1 MPTDWTVT
9 FGGLTIGG
17 DGSPYQLSE
26 LVGFHEAPEVRTSD
40 QMRSRAHGLFAGTDY
55 LGGRSIVAEVEVVAP
70 HPSETVWQAFS
81 SALVVGA
88 ESETALGVQMPGLAY
103 GTAVQVGARVRKLS
117 LPIERAYFNG
127 HGRAVVEWY
136 ATDPRVYSQTLTT
149 QTASQAT
156 VAGTGVT
163 FPVTF
168 PLSFGGAVSGGQLTA
183 TNAGEFGAPWVA
195 TISGPIVNPTL
206 ENITT
211 GETLA
216 FVGSLATGET
226 LVVDSLARS
235 VLLNG
240 TASRYSWLVV
250 GSQWFT
256 VEPGD
261 NAIRLAGT
269 SGTGSVSFSFRS
281 AWI

>member
-117 LPIERAYFNG
+117 FFAY
-127 HGRAVVEWY
+127 
-136 ATDPRVYSQTLTT
+136 
-149 QTASQAT
+149 
-156 VAGTGVT
+156 
-163 FPVTF
+163 
-168 PLSFGGAVSGGQLTA
+168 
-183 TNAGEFGAPWVA
+183 
-195 TISGPIVNPTL
+195 
-206 ENITT
+206 
-211 GETLA
+211 
-216 FVGSLATGET
+216 
-226 LVVDSLARS
+226 
-235 VLLNG
+235 
-240 TASRYSWLVV
+240 
-250 GSQWFT
+250 
-256 VEPGD
+256 
-261 NAIRLAGT
+261 
-269 SGTGSVSFSFRS
+269 
-281 AWI
+281 

>member
-1 MPTDWTVT
+1 MPADWTLT

-17 DGSPYQLSE
+17 AGSPYQITQLS
-26 LVGFHEAPEVRTSD
+26 GFHDAPEVRSD
-40 QMRSRAHGLFAGTDY
+40 DQTRARAHGLFAGTDY
-55 LGGRSIVAEVEVVAP
+55 LGGRSIVADIEVVAK
-70 HPSETVWQAFS
+70 HPNESTWQAFS

-88 ESETALGVQMPGLAY
+88 ESETPLGLQIPGLAG
-103 GTAVQVGARVRKLS
+103 GTSVRVGARVRKLS
-117 LPIERAYFNG
+117 LPIERSYLNG
-127 HGRAVVEWY
+127 HGRAIVEWF
-136 ATDPRVYSQTLTT
+136 ATDPRVYSETLTT
-149 QTASQAT
+149 ATASQAT

-168 PLSFGGAVSGGQLTA
+168 PLTFGGSVSGGQLIA
-183 TNAGEFGAPWVA
+183 TNVGEFGAPWSA
-195 TISGPIVNPTL
+195 TITGPVDNPTV

-216 FVGSLATGET
+216 FVGTLAAGET
-226 LVVDSLARS
+226 LVLDSLARS

-240 TASRYSWLVV
+240 TASRYSWLVI

-256 VEPGD
+256 VEPGA
-261 NAIRLAGT
+261 NTIRLAGS
-269 SGTGSVSFSFRS
+269 SGTGSISFSFRS